1 MCKCGLIESVCNTL
15 QKYNHDE
22 FQCDCK
28 ELNGWGSCIDDY
40 IWNSSTGN
48 FECSSACKIDGYLDM
63 FRKNYS
69 CEKRLF
75 DKLVLMCEDE
85 ILNATETLPGKKV
98 AICEKYFIQIIHI
111 ALFPFSHFIGNYK
124 SVITLRY
131 WKKYIYY
138 DITTPWT
145 NEKN

>member
-85 ILNATETLPGKKV
+85 VLNATETLPGKKV

-111 ALFPFSHFIGNYK
+111 ALFPFFTFHWQ
-124 SVITLRY
+124 L
-131 WKKYIYY
+131 
-138 DITTPWT
+138 
-145 NEKN
+145 